1 MGPATIVG
9 TLPEEKGT
17 SGRAKTYIYRGR
29 KKVCSSV
36 TVILKILMMGIGWKH
51 FDSFSESPS
60 TIK

>member
-17 SGRAKTYIYRGR
+17 SGTAKTYICRGG

-36 TVILKILMMGIGWKH
+36 TVILKIWMTGI
-51 FDSFSESPS
+51 
-60 TIK
+60 